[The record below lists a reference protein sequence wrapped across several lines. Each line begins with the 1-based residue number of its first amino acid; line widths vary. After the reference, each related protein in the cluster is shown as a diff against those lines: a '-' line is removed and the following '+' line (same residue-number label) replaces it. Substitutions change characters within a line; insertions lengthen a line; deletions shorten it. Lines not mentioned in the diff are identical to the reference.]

1 MTCDH
6 VGLYRSEKLSVK
18 EVPIILSYFRT
29 LNFLNP
35 LALIDDPEVFLQK
48 VLTECANRT
57 CIGFT
62 GRPCANKV
70 WAGCLRCATHQKM
83 WEKQQQKCA

>member
-1 MTCDH
+1 MW
-6 VGLYRSEKLSVK
+6 VYMRSEKLSVR
-18 EVPIILSYFRT
+18 EVPMILYYFRN

-35 LALIDDPEVFLQK
+35 LALIDDPEAFLQMA
-48 VLTECANRT
+48 LMQCANRI
-57 CIGFT
+57 CIGID

-83 WEKQQQKCA
+83 LEKQQQ